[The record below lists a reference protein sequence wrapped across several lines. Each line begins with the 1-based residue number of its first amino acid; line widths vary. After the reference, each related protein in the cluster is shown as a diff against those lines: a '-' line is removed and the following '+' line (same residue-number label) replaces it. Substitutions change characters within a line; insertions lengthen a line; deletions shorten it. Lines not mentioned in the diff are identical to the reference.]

1 MSRLLLGFA
10 ALTLLTACG
19 VQGQLER
26 PDPLWNKERAIEVE
40 CRRERTHREHL
51 DDRCRQSVAVQPQS
65 ATTTLPQSPTA
76 PETPAPDTSTS
87 TATTTTTTP

>member
-10 ALTLLTACG
+10 ALTLLSACG
-19 VQGQLER
+19 VQGELER

-40 CRRERTHREHL
+40 CRRERTHHEHL
-51 DDRCRQSVAVQPQS
+51 DDRCRQSATVQPQS
-65 ATTTLPQSPTA
+65 TAASPPQSPTA

-87 TATTTTTTP
+87 TATATTTP